1 MRISVLYWMMACTE
15 SDRRF
20 QSLSDLR
27 QQHHAAQQHIQ
38 EGNLQEGIEDFRRLH
53 QEYPSSRALLESLLT
68 AELQGQADVLRAG
81 YSRVKEVVRLNPGDG
96 VFRLIQAKFHLALG
110 HASLANSDL
119 QVVLFNQQFH
129 PWKLA
134 QDVFLEQYKD
144 DIDASLIP
152 FALLQVL
159 QVEVPE
165 RLLLG
170 DTGDL
175 RFSVTHLSNCEPRLS
190 KVDLNV
196 QVVPIRLQIQTDRI
210 DDVVTTTKMILSVKI
225 QNGAEQTSVP
235 IQFTCGERSIS
246 TQLPSFSIVDIAD
259 ESTVSTVGHLV
270 IPSVQQL
277 SSVQPS
283 TGVYWEHYYNQV
295 LVDKGLWTFE

>member
-1 MRISVLYWMMACTE
+1 MQISVLYWMMSCTE
-15 SDRRF
+15 SDGTF
-20 QSLSDLR
+20 QSFAELR
-27 QQHHAAQQHIQ
+27 QHHHAAQQHIQ

-68 AELQGQADVLRAG
+68 AELQGQDDVLQAG

-159 QVEVPE
+159 RIEVPE

-170 DTGDL
+170 DTGEM
-175 RFSVTHLSNCEPRLS
+175 RFSVTHLSNCEPSLS